1 MNNASFSF
9 NLSVV
14 FLREGDSFIAYS
26 PALDLSTSASSF
38 EKARSRFVEA
48 VKLFFDEIIKKGTLD
63 KVLQELGWQ
72 KHNKKWQPPLII
84 SQETELI
91 RIPVTL

>member
-1 MNNASFSF
+1 MNNVAFSF

-14 FLREGDSFIAYS
+14 FLREGDSFVAYS

-63 KVLQELGWQ
+63 EVLQELGWQ
-72 KHNKKWQPPLII
+72 KHNKEWQPPLII
-84 SQETELI
+84 SQETESI